1 MENYAGQTYDV
12 DAPFTSKAI
21 LTGGMQTSYRR
32 KIYGGRIGWRVQFN
46 AQNLFSETGLRKIG
60 ANSDGSPVWGIA
72 PARAFELSNSFE
84 F

>member
-1 MENYAGQTYDV
+1 MGIGQKV
-12 DAPFTSKAI
+12 FGHGNRRAR
-21 LTGGMQTSYRR
+21 QTRQHL
-32 KIYGGRIGWRVQFN
+32 V
-46 AQNLFSETGLRKIG
+46 AGLRKIG